1 MKKFLK
7 TLFHGLGLEVSR
19 YHKRQKSKRSNDL
32 TLYKT
37 VTGNYYLPSKAYQDL
52 IANAIKNNQIFDI
65 EIFEVAKKY
74 IKPGT
79 TVLDVG
85 SNFGQMAI
93 LMSKLAGEKGVV
105 HAFDADDFVYGILE
119 KNIKENATNIIPHYG
134 AVHDKGNDTLFFP
147 VQDFERFGSYG
158 SYGIDYVN
166 NKGRAVKTIKIDDIH
181 FDLPVSFMK
190 IDVQGGD
197 LFALKGAVQTIAKN
211 KMPIIFEYEYL
222 FEEELNLCFQDY
234 VDFVHSINYKFH
246 KVINGQNF
254 LIIPV

>member
-7 TLFHGLGLEVSR
+7 SLFHGLGLEVSR
-19 YHKRQKSKRSNDL
+19 YRKPRKSRRSNDL

-37 VTGNYYLPSKAYQDL
+37 VTGKYYLPSKAYQDL
-52 IANAIKNNQIFDI
+52 IANAIKNNRIFDI

-79 TVLDVG
+79 AVLDVG

-93 LMSKLAGEKGVV
+93 LMSKLTGEKGVV
-105 HAFDADDFVYGILE
+105 HAFDADDFVYEILT
-119 KNIKENATNIIPHYG
+119 KNIKENSTNIIPHYG
-134 AVHDKGNDTLFFP
+134 AVHDKGNETLFFP
-147 VQDFERFGSYG
+147 VQDFERFGTYG

-197 LFALKGAVQTIAKN
+197 LFALKGATQTIAKH
-211 KMPIIFEYEYL
+211 KMPIIFEYEYS

-234 VDFVHSINYKFH
+234 IDFVHSINYKFH